1 VSHLCRRHLK
11 LPVVRAKYGKQTMQT
26 KTNIKTTKVPGVRH
40 IKKRELIPF
49 TRQTASMLNAGMSIL
64 AAITT
69 IMDQSKHPGF
79 KMVMNS
85 LHDSIESGS
94 PFSEGLAK
102 FPSVFDEMY
111 VNMVA
116 AGERSGQFADV
127 LRRLAIMLDSSARLV
142 RKVKSAMTYPV
153 VILSLAML
161 MALGLITFVVPVF
174 KEMFEDFGSELP
186 AMTQMLVNISNFIR
200 SRWYFIVLAVIA
212 LILGFKQWRSSA
224 RGHYQFDAFIL
235 RLPIFGELVLKV
247 AIARFCR
254 LFAQMLSS
262 GVPILDSMQIVGTS
276 LNNKVI
282 EREILAARKD
292 VEQGNSLSV
301 ALESRKNLPLL
312 MVRMIAAGERSGR
325 IDEMLESVADTYDD
339 EVETTLATLTSLMEP
354 FLMVLLGVVIGTI
367 VIAMFLPI
375 FKLGT
380 IVAN

>member
-1 VSHLCRRHLK
+1 MK
-11 LPVVRAKYGKQTMQT
+11 LPVVRAEDGKKTMQT
-26 KTNIKTTKVPGVRH
+26 KTNIKTVKVPGVRH

-94 PFSEGLAK
+94 PFSEGLAR

-200 SRWYFIVLAVIA
+200 SRWYFIVLAVAA
-212 LILGFKQWRSSA
+212 LIFGFKQWRSSE
-224 RGHYQFDAFIL
+224 RGRYQFDALML
-235 RLPIFGELVLKV
+235 RLPVFGELILKV

-292 VEQGNSLSV
+292 VEQGNSLSM

-325 IDEMLESVADTYDD
+325 IDEMLENVAETYDD